1 MTCGANEIQKS
12 KEKFQNRGKANT
24 GLLKKIE
31 VGSYE
36 IFQTAVKNPSYTLLT
51 YTGDKALSRVY
62 LRL

>member
-51 YTGDKALSRVY
+51 YTGG
-62 LRL
+62 

>member
-1 MTCGANEIQKS
+1 MPSLWHVVLTKFKS
-12 KEKFQNRGKANT
+12 PKKNSKTGKANT

-51 YTGDKALSRVY
+51 YTGG
-62 LRL
+62 